1 MKVEAYKFSRRTLL
15 CVHACMHCRGGR
27 WEGTQSGTS
36 AEGLNQSASPVG
48 FCWIM
53 QAPGLMMSSICCH
66 LFFSSTP
73 YRGRRGW
80 EWWRSADRLSWQG
93 EGVPHGT
100 SAVSLP
106 DFMVTFACSLSWAA
120 PAVSN
125 ACCEHLVW
133 DAVSRL
139 LAATLYPFC
148 NFCWLYTQWTHS
160 SKTESMLF

>member
-15 CVHACMHCRGGR
+15 CVLACMHCRGGR

-66 LFFSSTP
+66 LFFSSMP
-73 YRGRRGW
+73 YRGRRGGNDDALLTA
-80 EWWRSADRLSWQG
+80 SAGRGKGFPTELLLY
-93 EGVPHGT
+93 PC
-100 SAVSLP
+100 P